1 MRHHQQLPTEKQ
13 FQLSTLRQPS
23 HQLIIRSHMLLPFP
37 SAATMVCRRRRLL
50 PPPPL
55 AAAAAACCRRRRLL
69 PPPPLAAA
77 AAAACCCCCRRRCL
91 LLPLA
96 CCCCCRRLLLLPPPL
111 AAAAAAAAAACC
123 CRSLLLLLLLP
134 PLPLLLLLPP
144 LPQQVSCLL
153 RTRSEIPIWSPK
165 KTTLV
170 CSTAGRSC
178 TSSLLHLR
186 TPCPPPHPPTPFACP
201 SVVSSIL
208 CPGSRCVP
216 PSLSPTTLSPK
227 MKRTSLY

>member
-55 AAAAAACCRRRRLL
+55 AAAAAACCCCRRRLL
-69 PPPPLAAA
+69 
-77 AAAACCCCCRRRCL
+77 
-91 LLPLA
+91 
-96 CCCCCRRLLLLPPPL
+96 LLLLPPPL
-111 AAAAAAAAAACC
+111 LAAAARLLLLLPPLAAAAAAAAACC
-123 CRSLLLLLLLP
+123 CRS
-134 PLPLLLLLPP
+134 LLLLLPP

-170 CSTAGRSC
+170 YSTAGRSC

-186 TPCPPPHPPTPFACP
+186 TPLPPPPHPPTPFACP

-216 PSLSPTTLSPK
+216 PSRSPTTLSPK
-227 MKRTSLY
+227 MKRTPPY